1 MEGKRGIPARYDPA
15 EVEKKWYGAW
25 EEAGC
30 FHQEADPEREPFCIV
45 MPPPNVT
52 GQLHLGHAMD
62 NTLQDILVRWR
73 RMQGYNTLWVPGT
86 DHAGIATQARV
97 EEKLAAEGTDREELG
112 REAFLE
118 RVWAWKEAYHE
129 RIAGQLRLLG
139 SSCDWERERFTMDEG
154 CSRAVREVFVRL
166 YEKDLIYRGHYM
178 VNWCTRCHTT
188 ISDIEVEHGE
198 ESGHLWHIRYPFAN
212 GEGGIVIATTRPETM
227 LGDTAVAV
235 HPGDERYLRY
245 HGEQIRLPVAER
257 LIPLLPD
264 SYVDPAFGSG
274 ALKITPAHDPNDF
287 EVAKRHDLPHVV
299 VIDEEGRMTRE
310 AGPYAGMDRF
320 ECRQVLLEELEKQG
334 LLVKTEPHLHSV
346 GHCYRCQSTIEP
358 LVSNQWFV
366 RMGPLAAPAMEAVQR
381 GDTRF
386 VPARFTKVYLSWL
399 ENIRDWCIS
408 RQLWWGHRIPVWY
421 CQDCGETLCVREDP
435 LRCPA
440 CRGTRLE
447 QDPDVLDTWFS
458 SALWPFETLGWPEQT
473 PDLVHFYPTRVLVT
487 GRDIIFFWVARMI
500 FTALEFMEEV
510 PFREVFI
517 HGLILDARGRKMSK
531 SLGNGIDPLDVIR
544 EYGADTLRFM
554 LVTGNTPGNDLR
566 FQPDRLQGVRNFTNK
581 IWNAARFSLMN
592 LGDGAEDLPDRAQ
605 LSLEDRWL
613 LSEYNETVR
622 RVEGA
627 LERYELGEAAQG
639 IYEFTWNSFCDWYI
653 EMAKPS
659 LYGKLGPERQ
669 RSTRAVLSWTLS
681 GILHL
686 LHPFMPFL
694 TEEIWQQLRPGEGFL
709 MLSPW
714 PGGREDLAD
723 PGARRQMEILMD
735 VTRVIRN
742 LRAEMN
748 VEASRRIP
756 VVLSTGDDGLE
767 DFLRAHA
774 DRFLLLAGASEV
786 TFDAGDNGEEAAR
799 GISGEIRIR
808 LPLAGM
814 IDLEQ
819 ERARLE
825 KERDRL
831 DREVARI
838 ETKLESPGF
847 CEKAPPEI
855 VGREKDKLQEY
866 RKQRE
871 TIQENLARLGGV
883 R

>member
-1 MEGKRGIPARYDPA
+1 MEEKTGIPARYDPA
-15 EVEKKWYGAW
+15 DVEKKWYDAW
-25 EEAGC
+25 ESAGC

-97 EEKLAAEGTDREELG
+97 EENLAAEGIKREELG
-112 REAFLE
+112 RDAFLE
-118 RVWAWKEAYHE
+118 RVWAWKETYHE

-139 SSCDWERERFTMDEG
+139 SSCDWQRERFTMDEG

-188 ISDIEVEHGE
+188 ISDIEVEHE
-198 ESGHLWHIRYPFAN
+198 EEGGHLWHIRYPV
-212 GEGGIVIATTRPETM
+212 EGGTDEIVIATTRPETM

-235 HPGDERYLRY
+235 HPGDERYVRF
-245 HGEQIRLPVAER
+245 HGKQIRLPIAGR
-257 LIPLLPD
+257 TIPLITD
-264 SYVDPAFGSG
+264 EYVDPAFGSG

-287 EVAKRHDLPHVV
+287 EVARRHDLPHVV
-299 VIDEEGRMTRE
+299 VIDEEGRMTGE
-310 AGPYAGMDRF
+310 AGVYAGMDRF
-320 ECRQVLLEELEKQG
+320 ECRQALLAELEAQG
-334 LLVKTEPHLHSV
+334 LLVRTEPHVHSV

-366 RMGPLAAPAMEAVQR
+366 RMAPLADPAMEAVR
-381 GDTRF
+381 KGDTRF
-386 VPARFTKVYLSWL
+386 VPARFTKVYLAWM

-421 CQDCGETLCVREDP
+421 CQECGEVLCVREDP
-435 LRCPA
+435 AECPA
-440 CRGTRLE
+440 CGGTRLE

-473 PDLVHFYPTRVLVT
+473 RDLAHFYPTSVLVT

-500 FTALEFMEEV
+500 FTGLEFMEEV

-592 LGDGAEDLPDRAQ
+592 LAGTPGEVPARME
-605 LSLEDRWL
+605 LSLADRWI

-622 RVEGA
+622 RVERA
-627 LERYELGEAAQG
+627 LERYELGEAAQA

-659 LYGKLGPERQ
+659 LYGKRGPERQ
-669 RSTRAVLSWTLS
+669 QSTRYVLARTLS
-681 GILHL
+681 GILCL

-709 MLSPW
+709 MLASW
-714 PGGREDLAD
+714 PRYQEDLAD
-723 PGARRQMEILMD
+723 PAAQRQMGILMD

-756 VVLSTGDDGLE
+756 VVLDTENDDLKA
-767 DFLRAHA
+767 LLQAHT
-774 DRFLLLAGASEV
+774 DLFPLLAGASEV
-786 TFDAGDNGEEAAR
+786 VFAAGDSGEEAAR
-799 GISGEIRIR
+799 GISGEIRVR

-814 IDLEQ
+814 IDMDQ

-825 KERDRL
+825 KDLEKL
-831 DREVARI
+831 DGEVARI
-838 ETKLESPGF
+838 ETKLGNPGF
-847 CEKAPPEI
+847 REKAPPAI
-855 VGREKDKLQEY
+855 VERETEKLQEY
-866 RKQRE
+866 RTQRE
-871 TIQENLARLGGV
+871 TIRENLDRLGGV